1 MSTTPFFVLAGV
13 LLAVWFVFVRRSTER
28 SRIRRSRTL
37 LKKIRTFDSP
47 QRIFAYLRQ
56 VDPFVFEELLLT
68 CFEERGLVIKRN
80 KRYTGDGGSD
90 GQVYLAG
97 RMMHIQAKRY
107 VNHIKREHVAAFLQ
121 LVQSERTKGIFI
133 HTGRTGKASRTA
145 FDSESIDCVS
155 GSKLIALLLGG
166 NLTLHG
172 VTLEGR
178 R

>member
-1 MSTTPFFVLAGV
+1 MATTPFLVLAGV
-13 LLAVWFVFVRRSTER
+13 LLALWFVFVRRSKER
-28 SRIRRSRTL
+28 WRIRRSRKL
-37 LKKIRTFDSP
+37 LEKIRTFDSP
-47 QRIFAYLRQ
+47 QRIYAYLRK

-90 GQVYLAG
+90 GQVYFAG

-107 VNHIKREHVAAFLQ
+107 ANHIKREHVAAFLR

-155 GSKLIALLLGG
+155 GSKLIALLLGE

-172 VTLEGR
+172 VTLAAR

>member
-1 MSTTPFFVLAGV
+1 M
-13 LLAVWFVFVRRSTER
+13 RRSKK
-28 SRIRRSRTL
+28 L
-37 LKKIRTFDSP
+37 LNKLRTFNSP
-47 QRIFAYLRQ
+47 QRIFAYLRK

-68 CFEERGLVIKRN
+68 CFEERGLFIKRN

-107 VNHIKREHVAAFLQ
+107 ASHIKREHVENFMQ

-145 FDSESIDCVS
+145 FDSAFVDRVS
-155 GSKLIALLLGG
+155 GEKLIALLLGDH
-166 NLTLHG
+166 LTLHG
-172 VTLEGR
+172 VTLEAIR
-178 R
+178 